1 MNRRR
6 FVKLCATAGA
16 FVAAQP
22 ATLAQAQSS
31 LNPARRARLVTPDGK
46 PVTPASLEVG
56 KNYVF
61 HYPYVATPCF
71 LVDLGKPVVGDEE
84 LKTEDGH
91 RYRWQGGVGPERSI
105 VAFSAI
111 CAHRMSYPT
120 KKVSFIKY
128 HHNRPADTSTG
139 WGSRTQE
146 QVIHCCSEGSVYD
159 PTAGG
164 KVLAGPAPQPLA
176 AVDLSFDPEEGFTAA
191 GTYGGDMFDR
201 FFAEFEFQLMLQ
213 HGTEDVR
220 QPVDGTTVVMPLE
233 EYSENERIC

>member
-1 MNRRR
+1 MDRRR

-22 ATLAQAQSS
+22 SALAQAQSS
-31 LNPARRARLVTPDGK
+31 LNPARRVRLVDPGGK
-46 PVTPASLEVG
+46 PLAPPDLEVG

-71 LVDLGKPVVGDEE
+71 LVDLGKPVAGDEE
-84 LKTEDGH
+84 LETEDGR
-91 RYRWQGGVGPERSI
+91 RYRWQGGVGPDRSI

-120 KKVSFIKY
+120 RKVSFIKY
-128 HHNRPADTSTG
+128 HHNRPNDTSTG
-139 WGSRTQE
+139 WNSRTQE

-176 AVDLSFDPEEGFTAA
+176 AVDLAFDPDEGLTAA

-213 HGTEDVR
+213 HGTENVR
-220 QPVDGTTVVMPLE
+220 QPVDGTTVVMPLD
-233 EYSENERIC
+233 EYSANERIC